1 MADLNS
7 LIAQG
12 VQFRAPPDPFAQYA
26 QMQQLQQ
33 GEQANQMNQMKMQE
47 YQRGVQEQNA
57 LRGAMSRP
65 GFDLST
71 PESQRQA
78 YIAAPTLAEGLI
90 KGHLSNVKTAAEITE
105 ALGRVAAQPVALA
118 KAKIEAVDAAQ
129 KQSRDRLNRIDP
141 YSPDAGQQL
150 FAWHQS
156 NHAPGILGDTLRANG
171 STTEQSQQEIA
182 NVVNKGPQ
190 AIADFIARSSAGQQE
205 FAKMIAP
212 IPKRVTNGQMSFVV
226 DENPRSPTFGQKIGG
241 AGVKMEMTPAE
252 IASNAIA
259 QKRLTQEGQGV
270 TYQTDANGNIVAMQS
285 RLAPGETPT
294 ARSVV
299 APGGGMQPLKAK
311 PTALAEKTA
320 VQRKQL
326 NLDLD
331 RAITEL
337 TNATK
342 AGGLID
348 QSTGSGAGRLI
359 DLAAGFGGQAT
370 KGAIAIGELQPI
382 SDIALKMVPRFEGPQ
397 SNADTTSYKQA
408 AGQLADPTLPR
419 EIRKKAGLT
428 VLRLMKERK
437 NQFASLEMATEG
449 VTPSPTGSIHD
460 QADAI
465 LRGK

>member
-1 MADLNS
+1 VPIS
-7 LIAQG
+7 G
-12 VQFRAPPDPFAQYA
+12 
-26 QMQQLQQ
+26 
-33 GEQANQMNQMKMQE
+33 GESARLKQAE
-47 YQRGVQEQNA
+47 EHFTR
-57 LRGAMSRP
+57 R
-65 GFDLST
+65 
-71 PESQRQA
+71 
-78 YIAAPTLAEGLI
+78 LA
-90 KGHLSNVKTAAEITE
+90 
-105 ALGRVAAQPVALA
+105 
-118 KAKIEAVDAAQ
+118 
-129 KQSRDRLNRIDP
+129 
-141 YSPDAGQQL
+141 
-150 FAWHQS
+150 
-156 NHAPGILGDTLRANG
+156 
-171 STTEQSQQEIA
+171 
-182 NVVNKGPQ
+182 
-190 AIADFIARSSAGQQE
+190 
-205 FAKMIAP
+205 
-212 IPKRVTNGQMSFVV
+212 
-226 DENPRSPTFGQKIGG
+226 
-241 AGVKMEMTPAE
+241 
-252 IASNAIA
+252 
-259 QKRLTQEGQGV
+259 QEGQGV

-382 SDIALKMVPRFEGPQ
+382 SDIGLKMVPRFEGPQ